1 MHFDC
6 IIIMKGRLKMKFF
19 KKFAMAV
26 TAVAICCT
34 ATLPTVANA
43 ACSHNYVSA
52 GTHSITLGAYS
63 EHTYNGQTCRIDK
76 VEYYKV
82 MRCTNCGDE
91 YSYCYDTDLIH
102 RLCGQ

>member
-1 MHFDC
+1 
-6 IIIMKGRLKMKFF
+6 MKLV
-19 KKFAMAV
+19 KKLAMAV

-34 ATLPTVANA
+34 ATLPTVAHA

-82 MRCTNCGDE
+82 MRCNNCEDE
-91 YSYCYDTDLIH
+91 YTVHLYDIYKH